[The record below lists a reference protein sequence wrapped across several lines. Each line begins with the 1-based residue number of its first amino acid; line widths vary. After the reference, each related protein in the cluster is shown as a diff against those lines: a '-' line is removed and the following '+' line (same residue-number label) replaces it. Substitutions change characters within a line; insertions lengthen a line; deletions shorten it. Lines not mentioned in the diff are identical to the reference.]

1 MALRMRA
8 LAAAMLVSAALPS
21 AAAAQA
27 TPPRGPDEG
36 KGPFNKLVI
45 RGANVIDGAGGTA
58 RGPMD
63 IVIVNNRITEI
74 RSAGTP
80 GLPMEPNRP
89 PRDADYEVD
98 ATGMWVMPGLVDE
111 HVHAEQGGTPLT
123 YAYKLWLAHGVTTVR
138 GVQLTGNTAAVRD
151 KAASE
156 RNEIVAPRIFNYQ
169 RPGAAW
175 PNGSPNTPE
184 KAREWVRWA
193 SVNGIDGVKFAGTG
207 VDQDKAILEAMIDE
221 ASKLGLGTTMHHS
234 PPVYPEVNAVE
245 TGRMGLGTVTHFY
258 GHFESILREGRT
270 QPYPP
275 DYNYNDEQS
284 RWRAVAKVIDHTF
297 ERGSPEWWAYLQE
310 QKANGVTFGATMSV
324 YEAGRDL
331 IGVRT

>member
-8 LAAAMLVSAALPS
+8 LGAALLVTATLP
-21 AAAAQA
+21 AVAGAQA

-36 KGPFNKLVI
+36 KGPYNKLVI
-45 RGANVIDGAGGTA
+45 RGVNVIDGAGGTA

-63 IVIVNNRITEI
+63 IVIQNNRITEV

-80 GLPMEPNRP
+80 GVPMEPNRP

-138 GVQLTGNTAAVRD
+138 GVNLTGNAAAVRD

-169 RPGAAW
+169 RPGSAW
-175 PNGSPNTPE
+175 PNGSPNTP
-184 KAREWVRWA
+184 A
-193 SVNGIDGVKFAGTG
+193 
-207 VDQDKAILEAMIDE
+207 
-221 ASKLGLGTTMHHS
+221 
-234 PPVYPEVNAVE
+234 
-245 TGRMGLGTVTHFY
+245 
-258 GHFESILREGRT
+258 EG
-270 QPYPP
+270 
-275 DYNYNDEQS
+275 
-284 RWRAVAKVIDHTF
+284 A
-297 ERGSPEWWAYLQE
+297 
-310 QKANGVTFGATMSV
+310 
-324 YEAGRDL
+324 
-331 IGVRT
+331 

>member
-8 LAAAMLVSAALPS
+8 LGAALLVTATLP
-21 AAAAQA
+21 ATAGAQA

-36 KGPFNKLVI
+36 KGPYNKLVI
-45 RGANVIDGAGGTA
+45 RGVNVIDGAGGTA

-63 IVIVNNRITEI
+63 IVIQGNRITEV

-138 GVQLTGNTAAVRD
+138 GVQLTGNAAAVRD
-151 KAASE
+151 KAATE

-175 PNGSPNTPE
+175 PNGSPNTPQ

-221 ASKLGLGTTMHHS
+221 ANKLGLGTTMHHS

-258 GHFESILREGRT
+258 GHFESILKSGRT
-270 QPYPP
+270 HPFPD

-284 RWRAVAKVIDHTF
+284 RWRHVAKVIDYTF
-297 ERGSPEWWAYLQE
+297 EPGSPRVVGLPERAEGQRRHLRPDDV
-310 QKANGVTFGATMSV
+310 ASTRPAAT
-324 YEAGRDL
+324 
-331 IGVRT
+331 

>member
-8 LAAAMLVSAALPS
+8 LGAALLVTATLPAAAG
-21 AAAAQA
+21 AQA

-36 KGPFNKLVI
+36 KGPYNKLVI
-45 RGANVIDGAGGTA
+45 RGVNVIDGAGGTA

-63 IVIVNNRITEI
+63 IVIQSNRITEV

-138 GVQLTGNTAAVRD
+138 GVQLTGNAAAVRD

-175 PNGSPNTPE
+175 PNGSPNTPQ

-221 ASKLGLGTTMHHS
+221 ANKLGLGTTMHHS

-245 TGRMGLGTVTHFY
+245 TGRMGLGHRDAL
-258 GHFESILREGRT
+258 LRALRVDPQERPHAPVPGRL
-270 QPYPP
+270 QL
-275 DYNYNDEQS
+275 Q
-284 RWRAVAKVIDHTF
+284 RRAVALAPRGQGDRLHVRARLARVVGLP
-297 ERGSPEWWAYLQE
+297 ERAEGQRRHLRPDDVASTRPA
-310 QKANGVTFGATMSV
+310 AT
-324 YEAGRDL
+324 
-331 IGVRT
+331 